1 MLSSVHIENIALIT
15 SLNIEFQKGFSV
27 FTGETGAGKSIIID
41 SIGFALGNR
50 ADRDLIRS
58 GEDSAFVEAFFCDL
72 SEETLKKCAD
82 CGIEPDEDGC
92 IFVRRTINTDG
103 KGSVRI
109 NGRQV
114 PISLLR
120 EISGFLVNIHGQHH
134 NGELLNP
141 DKHIGILDAYGEIS
155 SELSAYCEVYSEYTE
170 LRKKLSSLEIDEKEK
185 KRRIDILRFQIDEIK
200 KAKLKKGEEEEL
212 NFEKNK
218 IRNLEKI
225 SKNINTAYDAL
236 YGGNGS
242 VTEKIDRAVNAVKA
256 VSDII
261 PGADEYL
268 EQLEDF
274 KYRIM
279 DIAELLYEN
288 IDGADEDPD
297 TALDRIE
304 SRLDIIGKL
313 KMKYGSDIDQILE
326 YLKNCE
332 AELSEIE
339 LSDVLSEEIKANIKN
354 ITPKLEKAAKT
365 LTEKRT
371 QAAKKMSKLIMEE
384 LKFLDMNGVKF
395 EVSITEVDYSAI
407 GRDSV
412 EFLVST
418 NAGEPFKSL
427 SKTASGGELARLML
441 AIKCVIAEKDS
452 VETMIFDEVDTG
464 VSGKTSRK
472 LGLKL
477 LQISKDREVLC
488 VTHSAQIASL
498 GDSHF
503 FVSKAE
509 KAGRTSTS
517 IAVLNDDER
526 VDEVARIIS
535 GIGVTDPARQAAKE
549 LISNKTI
556 E

>member
-15 SLNIEFQKGFSV
+15 SLNIDFEKGFSV

-58 GEDSAFVEAFFCDL
+58 GEENACVEAFFCDL
-72 SEETLKKCAD
+72 SKETIEKCAQ

-92 IFVRRTINTDG
+92 IFIRRTISSDG

-141 DKHIGILDAYGEIS
+141 DKHMGILDAYGETDK
-155 SELSAYCEVYSEYTE
+155 ELAAYREIYAQYTG
-170 LRKKLSSLEIDEKEK
+170 LKKKLSSLEMDEKEK

-225 SKNINTAYDAL
+225 SKNVNTAYDAL
-236 YGGNGS
+236 YGGSGS
-242 VTEKIDRAVNAVKA
+242 VTEKIDRAVNSVKA

-261 PGADEYL
+261 PKADEYL

-288 IDGADEDPD
+288 IDGAEDDPD
-297 TALDRIE
+297 TVLDRIE
-304 SRLDIIGKL
+304 SRLDVIGKL
-313 KMKYGSDIDQILE
+313 KMKYGSDTEQILE
-326 YLKNCE
+326 YLKKCE

-339 LSDVLSEEIKANIKN
+339 LSDVMSEEIKAKIGD
-354 ITPKLEKAAKT
+354 IIPKLASSAKA
-365 LTEKRT
+365 LTDKRT
-371 QAAKKMSKLIMEE
+371 VCGEKMSKLIMEE

-395 EVSITEVDYSAI
+395 QVSVTEGEYTSLGKDN
-407 GRDSV
+407 V

-503 FVSKAE
+503 YVSKSE
-509 KAGRTSTS
+509 KDGRTSTS
-517 IAVLNDDER
+517 ISLLDEQKR

-535 GIGVTDPARQAAKE
+535 GIGVTDSARDAARE
-549 LISNKTI
+549 LMNNKTL
-556 E
+556 

>member
-15 SLNIEFQKGFSV
+15 SLNIELSKGFSV

-58 GEDSAFVEAFFCDL
+58 GEDTACVEALFCDL
-72 SEETLKKCAD
+72 SDETIAKCTD

-92 IFVRRTINTDG
+92 IFIRRTINTEG

-141 DKHIGILDAYGEIS
+141 DKHMGILDAYGETGK
-155 SELSAYCEVYSEYTE
+155 ELSAYREVYSEYTG
-170 LRKKLSSLEIDEKEK
+170 LKKKLSSLEMDEKEK
-185 KRRIDILRFQIDEIK
+185 KRRIDILKFQIDEIK
-200 KAKLKKGEEEEL
+200 KAKLKKGEEEDL
-212 NFEKNK
+212 NYEKNR
-218 IRNLEKI
+218 IRNAEKI
-225 SKNINTAYDAL
+225 SKSVNTAYDAL
-236 YGGNGS
+236 YGGSGS
-242 VTEKIDRAVNAVKA
+242 VTEKIDRAVSAVKN
-256 VSDII
+256 VSEII
-261 PGADEYL
+261 PKSDEYL

-288 IDGADEDPD
+288 IEGAQDDPD

-304 SRLDIIGKL
+304 SRLDVISKL
-313 KMKYGSDIDQILE
+313 KMKYGSDVEQILE
-326 YLKNCE
+326 YLADCE

-339 LSDVLSEEIKANIKN
+339 LSDVLSEEIKAKIDE
-354 ITPKLEKAAKT
+354 ITPKLEKAAKA
-365 LTEKRT
+365 LSAKRIGSGE
-371 QAAKKMSKLIMEE
+371 KMSKLIMEE

-395 EVSITEVDYSAI
+395 EVSVKNDEYTSNGA
-407 GRDSV
+407 DSV

-498 GDSHF
+498 ADSHF
-503 FVSKAE
+503 YVSKAE
-509 KAGRTSTS
+509 KNGRTSTS
-517 IAVLNDDER
+517 IAQLDDNER

-535 GIGVTDPARQAAKE
+535 GIGVTDPAREAARE
-549 LISNKTI
+549 LITNKI
-556 E
+556 L

>member
-15 SLNIEFQKGFSV
+15 SLDIEFQKGFSV

-50 ADRDLIRS
+50 ADKDIIRS
-58 GEDSAFVEAFFCDL
+58 GENEACVEAFFGDL
-72 SEETLKKCAD
+72 SSETVAKCVSL
-82 CGIEPDEDGC
+82 GIQPDEDGC
-92 IFVRRTINTDG
+92 IFVRRTLNTDG
-103 KGSVRI
+103 KSVVRI

-114 PISLLR
+114 PLSLLR
-120 EISGFLVNIHGQHH
+120 EISAYLVNIHGQHH

-141 DKHIGILDAYGEIS
+141 DKHIDILDAYGETAK
-155 SELSAYCEVYSEYTE
+155 ELSAYREIYSEYTA
-170 LRKKLSSLEIDEKEK
+170 LQKRLSSLEMDEKEK
-185 KRRIDILRFQIDEIK
+185 KRRIDILKFQADEIK
-200 KAKLKKGEEEEL
+200 KAKLKKGEEEDL
-212 NFEKNK
+212 TFERNK
-218 IRNLEKI
+218 IRNVEKI
-225 SKNINTAYDAL
+225 QKSVNTAYNSL
-236 YGGNGS
+236 YADSGS
-242 VTEKIDRAVNAVKA
+242 VTEKIDKALSAVKL

-261 PGADEYL
+261 PNADEYL
-268 EQLEDF
+268 EQLQDF

-288 IDGADEDPD
+288 IDGIDEDPD

-304 SRLDIIGKL
+304 SRLDVIAKL
-313 KMKYGSDIDQILE
+313 KMKYGSDVEQVLD
-326 YLKNCE
+326 YLKKCE
-332 AELSEIE
+332 NELSEIE
-339 LSDVLSEEIKANIKN
+339 LSDVISDEIRAKLSDIA
-354 ITPKLEKAAKT
+354 PKLENASKK
-365 LTEKRT
+365 LTERRTECGKRL
-371 QAAKKMSKLIMEE
+371 SKLIMDE
-384 LKFLDMNGVKF
+384 LRFLDMNGVKF
-395 EVSITEVDYSAI
+395 AVSITKKEYSEDGA
-407 GRDSV
+407 DKV

-503 FVSKAE
+503 YVSKAE
-509 KAGRTSTS
+509 KNGRTSTS
-517 IAVLNDDER
+517 IQMLSDTDR

-535 GIGVTDPARQAAKE
+535 GIGVTDSAREAARE
-549 LISNKTI
+549 LIENRSL
-556 E
+556 

>member
-15 SLNIEFQKGFSV
+15 SLNIDFTKGFSV

-58 GEDSAFVEAFFCDL
+58 GEDCATVEALFSDL
-72 SEETLKKCAD
+72 SDETLEKCAQY
-82 CGIEPDEDGC
+82 GIEPDEEGC
-92 IFVRRTINTDG
+92 IFIRRTISSDG

-134 NGELLNP
+134 NGELLNSE
-141 DKHIGILDAYGEIS
+141 KHIGILDAYGETLK
-155 SELSAYCEVYSEYTE
+155 ETEAYRSIYTEYTE
-170 LRKKLSSLEIDEKEK
+170 LKKKLASLEMDEKEK
-185 KRRIDILRFQIDEIK
+185 KRRIDILKFQTDEIK
-200 KAKLKKGEEEEL
+200 KAKLKKGEEEDLEL
-212 NFEKNK
+212 EKNK
-218 IRNLEKI
+218 LRNAEKI
-225 SKNINTAYDAL
+225 SKNVNTAYDAL
-236 YGGNGS
+236 YGGSGS
-242 VTEKIDRAVNAVKA
+242 VTEKIDRAVNAVRS

-261 PGADEYL
+261 PNSEEYI
-268 EQLEDF
+268 EQLDDF

-288 IDGADEDPD
+288 IDGMDDDPD
-297 TALDRIE
+297 AALDRIE
-304 SRLDIIGKL
+304 SRLDVIGKL
-313 KMKYGSDIDQILE
+313 KMKYGADTEQILS

-332 AELSEIE
+332 DELSEIE
-339 LSDVLSEEIKANIKN
+339 LSDVISGEINAKIDE
-354 ITPKLEKAAKT
+354 ITPKLSKAAKA
-365 LTEKRT
+365 LTDKRVS
-371 QAAKKMSKLIMEE
+371 AGRKMSDLIMEE
-384 LKFLDMNGVKF
+384 LKFLDMNGVRF
-395 EVSITEVDYSAI
+395 EVSVTSDDYSISGA
-407 GRDSV
+407 DKV

-418 NAGEPFKSL
+418 NAGEPLKSL
-427 SKTASGGELARLML
+427 SKTASGGELARIML

-477 LQISKDREVLC
+477 LQISKNREVLC

-509 KAGRTSTS
+509 KSGRTSTS
-517 IAVLNDDER
+517 ISELYEDER

-535 GIGVTDPARQAAKE
+535 GIGVTDSARTAAKE
-549 LISNKTI
+549 LIENRTLQ
-556 E
+556 

>member
-15 SLNIEFQKGFSV
+15 SLNIDFQKGFSV

-58 GEDSAFVEAFFCDL
+58 GEESAAVEAFFCDL
-72 SEETLKKCAD
+72 SDETLKKCAE
-82 CGIEPDEDGC
+82 CGIEPDEDGN
-92 IFVRRTINTDG
+92 IFIRRTLNTDG

-114 PISLLR
+114 PISILR
-120 EISGFLVNIHGQHH
+120 EISGYLVNIHGQHH

-141 DKHIGILDAYGEIS
+141 DKHIDILDAFGETEK
-155 SELSAYCEVYSEYTE
+155 ELSEYREIYSEYTA
-170 LRKKLSSLEIDEKEK
+170 LCKKLSSLEMDEKEK
-185 KRRIDILRFQIDEIK
+185 KRRIDILKFQTDEIK
-200 KAKLKKGEEEEL
+200 KAKLKNGEEEDL
-212 NFEKNK
+212 TFEKNK
-218 IRNLEKI
+218 IRNVEKI
-225 SKNINTAYDAL
+225 SKSVNTAYDSL

-261 PGADEYL
+261 PNADDYL

-288 IDGADEDPD
+288 IDGIDEDPD

-304 SRLDIIGKL
+304 SRLDVITKL
-313 KMKYGSDIDQILE
+313 KMKYGSDIAQILE
-326 YLKNCE
+326 YLKTCE

-339 LSDVLSEEIKANIKN
+339 LSDVIADETKAKLAD
-354 ITPKLEKAAKT
+354 ITPRLEN
-365 LTEKRT
+365 
-371 QAAKKMSKLIMEE
+371 AAKKLTAKRTECGKKLSSLIIEE

-395 EVSITEVDYSAI
+395 AVGIKPQEYSSNGADSI
-407 GRDSV
+407 

-477 LQISKDREVLC
+477 LQISGDREVLC

-498 GDSHF
+498 ADSHF
-503 FVSKAE
+503 YVSKSE
-509 KAGRTSTS
+509 KNGRTSTS
-517 IAVLNDDER
+517 ITELTDTER

-535 GIGVTDPARQAAKE
+535 GIGVTDSAREAARE
-549 LISNKTI
+549 LINNKTF
-556 E
+556 

>member
-15 SLNIEFQKGFSV
+15 SLDIDLSKGFSV

-58 GEDSAFVEAFFCDL
+58 GEESAMIEALFTDL
-72 SEETLKKCAD
+72 SEETLAKCAE
-82 CGIEPDEDGC
+82 CGIEPDEEGC
-92 IFVRRTINTDG
+92 IFIRRTINIDG

-141 DKHIGILDAYGEIS
+141 EKHLAILDAYGEVTAEAEEYRNI
-155 SELSAYCEVYSEYTE
+155 YSEYTE
-170 LRKKLSSLEIDEKEK
+170 LKKKLASLEMDEKEK
-185 KRRIDILRFQIDEIK
+185 KRRIDILRFQADEIK
-200 KAKLKKGEEEEL
+200 KAKLKKGEEEALEL
-212 NFEKNK
+212 EKNK
-218 IRNLEKI
+218 LRNAEKI
-225 SKNINTAYDAL
+225 SKNVNVAYDAL
-236 YGGNGS
+236 YGGSGS
-242 VTEKIDRAVNAVKA
+242 VTEKIDRAVNAVRA

-261 PGADEYL
+261 PNSEEYM
-268 EQLEDF
+268 EQLDDF

-288 IDGADEDPD
+288 IDGMDDDPD
-297 TALDRIE
+297 TALDNIE
-304 SRLDIIGKL
+304 SRLDVIGKL
-313 KMKYGSDIDQILE
+313 KMKYGSDTEQILG
-326 YLKNCE
+326 YLKSCE
-332 AELSEIE
+332 DELSEIE
-339 LSDVLSEEIKANIKN
+339 LSDVISGEIKAK
-354 ITPKLEKAAKT
+354 ITDIEPRLEKAAKA
-365 LTEKRT
+365 LTDKRVSSGR
-371 QAAKKMSKLIMEE
+371 KMSELIMEE
-384 LKFLDMNGVKF
+384 LKFLDMNGVRF
-395 EVSITEVDYSAI
+395 EVSVTEDDYSAS
-407 GRDSV
+407 GADNV

-418 NAGEPFKSL
+418 NAGEPLKSL
-427 SKTASGGELARLML
+427 SKTASGGELARIML

-452 VETMIFDEVDTG
+452 VETMIFDEVDKG

-477 LQISKDREVLC
+477 RQISQDREVLC

-503 FVSKAE
+503 YVSKAE

-517 IAVLNDDER
+517 ITALDGDER

-535 GIGVTDPARQAAKE
+535 GIGVSDPAREAARE
-549 LISNKTI
+549 LINNRTL
-556 E
+556 

>member
-15 SLNIEFQKGFSV
+15 SLDIEFSRGFSV

-50 ADRDLIRS
+50 ADRDIIRS
-58 GEDSAFVEAFFCDL
+58 GESCATVEAMFCDL
-72 SEETLKKCAD
+72 SAETVSKCSEF
-82 CGIEPDEDGC
+82 GIEPDEEGC
-92 IFVRRTINTDG
+92 IFIRRVINTDG

-120 EISGFLVNIHGQHH
+120 EISGYLVNIHGQHH

-141 DKHIGILDAYGEIS
+141 DKHLGILDAYGENDD
-155 SELSAYCEVYSEYTE
+155 ELSDYLAVYKEYVE
-170 LRKKLSSLEIDEKEK
+170 LKKKLSGLEIDEKEK
-185 KRRIDILRFQIDEIK
+185 KRRIDILKYQVSEIK
-200 KAKLKKGEEEEL
+200 KAKLKPGEEDEL
-212 NFEKNK
+212 LLERNK

-225 SKNINTAYDAL
+225 SKNVTSAYGLL
-236 YGGNGS
+236 YDDTGS
-242 VTEKIDRAVNAVKA
+242 VTERIGKAINAIRAVEG
-256 VSDII
+256 II
-261 PGADEYL
+261 PNSSEYL

-274 KYRIM
+274 KYRII

-288 IDGADEDPD
+288 IDGLDDDPD
-297 TALDRIE
+297 SALDRIE
-304 SRLDIIGKL
+304 TRLDAISKL
-313 KMKYGSDIDQILE
+313 KMKYGSDIAEILD
-326 YLKNCE
+326 YLAKCE
-332 AELSEIE
+332 SELSEIE
-339 LSDVLSEEIKANIKN
+339 LSDVISEEVKAKLRELTPLLEVKAKALTDKRCECGKRLSEAV
-354 ITPKLEKAAKT
+354 
-365 LTEKRT
+365 
-371 QAAKKMSKLIMEE
+371 MSE
-384 LKFLDMNGVKF
+384 LKFLDMNGVRFSVKIESGEF
-395 EVSITEVDYSAI
+395 SSCGADK
-407 GRDSV
+407 V

-477 LQISKDREVLC
+477 LQISENREVLC

-503 FVSKAE
+503 YVSKAE
-509 KAGRTSTS
+509 KDGRTTTS
-517 IAVLNDDER
+517 IAPLSGDKR
-526 VDEVARIIS
+526 TDEVARIIS
-535 GIGVTDPARQAAKE
+535 GIGVTDSAREAARE
-549 LISNKTI
+549 LIENKSL
-556 E
+556 

>member
-15 SLNIEFQKGFSV
+15 SLDIEFSRGFSV

-50 ADRDLIRS
+50 ADRDIIRS
-58 GEDSAFVEAFFCDL
+58 GETSATVEAMFCDL
-72 SEETLKKCAD
+72 SAETVSKCSEF
-82 CGIEPDEDGC
+82 GIEPDEEGC
-92 IFVRRTINTDG
+92 IFIRRVINTDG

-120 EISGFLVNIHGQHH
+120 EISGYLVNIHGQHH

-141 DKHIGILDAYGEIS
+141 DKHLGILDAYGENDG
-155 SELSAYCEVYSEYTE
+155 ELSDYLAVYKEYVE
-170 LRKKLSSLEIDEKEK
+170 LKKKLSGLEIDEKEK
-185 KRRIDILRFQIDEIK
+185 KRRIDILKYQVSEIK
-200 KAKLKKGEEEEL
+200 KAKLKPGEEDDLLLER
-212 NFEKNK
+212 NK

-225 SKNINTAYDAL
+225 SKNVTSAYGLL
-236 YGGNGS
+236 YDDTGS
-242 VTEKIDRAVNAVKA
+242 VTERIGKAINAIRAVEG
-256 VSDII
+256 II
-261 PGADEYL
+261 PNSSGYL

-274 KYRIM
+274 KYRII

-288 IDGADEDPD
+288 IDGLDDDPD
-297 TALDRIE
+297 SALDRIE
-304 SRLDIIGKL
+304 TRLDAISKL
-313 KMKYGSDIDQILE
+313 KMKYGSDIAEILD
-326 YLKNCE
+326 YLAKCE
-332 AELSEIE
+332 SELSEIE
-339 LSDVLSEEIKANIKN
+339 LSDVISEEVKAKLRELTPLLEVKAKALTDKRCECGKRLSEAV
-354 ITPKLEKAAKT
+354 
-365 LTEKRT
+365 
-371 QAAKKMSKLIMEE
+371 MSE
-384 LKFLDMNGVKF
+384 LKFLDMNGVRFSVKIESGEF
-395 EVSITEVDYSAI
+395 SSCGADK
-407 GRDSV
+407 V

-477 LQISKDREVLC
+477 LQISENREVLC

-503 FVSKAE
+503 YVSKAE
-509 KAGRTSTS
+509 KDGRTTTS
-517 IAVLNDDER
+517 IAHLSGDKR
-526 VDEVARIIS
+526 TDEVARIIS
-535 GIGVTDPARQAAKE
+535 GIGVTDSAREAARE
-549 LISNKTI
+549 LIENKSL
-556 E
+556 

>member
-15 SLNIEFQKGFSV
+15 SLDIEFSKGFSV

-50 ADRDLIRS
+50 ADRDIIRS
-58 GEDSAFVEAFFCDL
+58 GETSATVEAMFCDL
-72 SEETLKKCAD
+72 SAETVSKCSEF
-82 CGIEPDEDGC
+82 GIEPDEEGC
-92 IFVRRTINTDG
+92 IFIRRVINTDG

-120 EISGFLVNIHGQHH
+120 EISGYLVNIHGQHH

-141 DKHIGILDAYGEIS
+141 DKHLGILDAYGENDD
-155 SELSAYCEVYSEYTE
+155 ELSDYLAVYKEYVE
-170 LRKKLSSLEIDEKEK
+170 LKKKLSGLEIDEKEK
-185 KRRIDILRFQIDEIK
+185 KRRIDILKYQVSEIK
-200 KAKLKKGEEEEL
+200 KAKLKPGEEDEL
-212 NFEKNK
+212 LLERNK

-225 SKNINTAYDAL
+225 SKNVTSAYGLL
-236 YGGNGS
+236 YDDTGS
-242 VTEKIDRAVNAVKA
+242 VTERIGKAINSIRAVEG
-256 VSDII
+256 II
-261 PGADEYL
+261 PNSSEYL

-274 KYRIM
+274 KYRII

-288 IDGADEDPD
+288 IDGLDDDPD
-297 TALDRIE
+297 SALDRIE
-304 SRLDIIGKL
+304 TRLDAISKL
-313 KMKYGSDIDQILE
+313 KMKYGSDIAEILD
-326 YLKNCE
+326 YLAKCE
-332 AELSEIE
+332 SELSEIE
-339 LSDVLSEEIKANIKN
+339 LSDVISEEVKAKLRELTPLLEVKAKALTDKRCECGKRLSEAV
-354 ITPKLEKAAKT
+354 
-365 LTEKRT
+365 
-371 QAAKKMSKLIMEE
+371 MSE
-384 LKFLDMNGVKF
+384 LKFLDMNGVRFSVKIESGEF
-395 EVSITEVDYSAI
+395 SSCGADK
-407 GRDSV
+407 V

-477 LQISKDREVLC
+477 LQISENREVLC

-503 FVSKAE
+503 YVSKAE
-509 KAGRTSTS
+509 KDGRTTTS
-517 IAVLNDDER
+517 IAHLSGDKR
-526 VDEVARIIS
+526 TDEVARIIS
-535 GIGVTDPARQAAKE
+535 GIGVTDSAREAARE
-549 LISNKTI
+549 LIENKSL
-556 E
+556 

>member
-15 SLNIEFQKGFSV
+15 SLDIEFQKGFSV

-58 GEDSAFVEAFFCDL
+58 GEEQACVEAFFCDL
-72 SEETLKKCAD
+72 SKETLEKCAE

-92 IFVRRTINTDG
+92 IFIRRTINTDG

-141 DKHIGILDAYGEIS
+141 DKHIGILDAYGETDKEKAEYREI
-155 SELSAYCEVYSEYTE
+155 YNEYTG
-170 LRKKLSSLEIDEKEK
+170 LRKKLASLEMDEKEK
-185 KRRIDILRFQIDEIK
+185 KRRIDILKFQIDEIK

-212 NFEKNK
+212 TFEKNK
-218 IRNLEKI
+218 IRNVEKI
-225 SKNINTAYDAL
+225 SKNVNTAYDAL

-261 PGADEYL
+261 PKAEEYL

-288 IDGADEDPD
+288 IDGVEDDPD
-297 TALDRIE
+297 TVLDRIE
-304 SRLDIIGKL
+304 SRLDVIGKL
-313 KMKYGSDIDQILE
+313 KMKYGSDTEQILE
-326 YLKNCE
+326 YLRTCE

-339 LSDVLSEEIKANIKN
+339 LSDVVSGEIKAKIADIK
-354 ITPKLEKAAKT
+354 PKLESSAKA
-365 LTEKRT
+365 LTDKRI
-371 QAAKKMSKLIMEE
+371 QSGKKMSKLIMEE
-384 LKFLDMNGVKF
+384 LKFLDMNGVRF
-395 EVSITEVDYSAI
+395 EVSITQGDY
-407 GRDSV
+407 GFDGCDNV

-477 LQISKDREVLC
+477 LQISEDREVLC

-503 FVSKAE
+503 YVSKSE
-509 KAGRTSTS
+509 KGGRTSTS
-517 IAVLNDDER
+517 ITALEDSER

-535 GIGVTDPARQAAKE
+535 GIGVTDSAREAAKE
-549 LISNKTI
+549 LINNKTL
-556 E
+556 

>member
-15 SLNIEFQKGFSV
+15 SLDIEFSRGFSV

-50 ADRDLIRS
+50 ADRDIIRS
-58 GEDSAFVEAFFCDL
+58 GETSATVEAMFCDL
-72 SEETLKKCAD
+72 SAETVSKCSEF
-82 CGIEPDEDGC
+82 GIEPDEEGC
-92 IFVRRTINTDG
+92 IFIRRVINTDG

-120 EISGFLVNIHGQHH
+120 EISGYLVNIHGQHH

-141 DKHIGILDAYGEIS
+141 DKHLGILDAYGENDD
-155 SELSAYCEVYSEYTE
+155 ELSDYLAVYKEYVE
-170 LRKKLSSLEIDEKEK
+170 LKKKLSGLEIDEKEK
-185 KRRIDILRFQIDEIK
+185 KRRIDILKYQVSEIK
-200 KAKLKKGEEEEL
+200 KAKLKPGEEDEL
-212 NFEKNK
+212 LLERNK

-225 SKNINTAYDAL
+225 SKNVTSAYGLL
-236 YGGNGS
+236 YDDTGS
-242 VTEKIDRAVNAVKA
+242 VTERIGKAINAIRAVEG
-256 VSDII
+256 II
-261 PGADEYL
+261 PNSSEYL

-274 KYRIM
+274 KYRII

-288 IDGADEDPD
+288 IDGLDDDPD
-297 TALDRIE
+297 SALDRIE
-304 SRLDIIGKL
+304 TRLDAISKL
-313 KMKYGSDIDQILE
+313 KMKYGSDIAEILD
-326 YLKNCE
+326 YLAKCE
-332 AELSEIE
+332 SELSEIE
-339 LSDVLSEEIKANIKN
+339 LSDVISEEVKAKLRELTPLLEVKAKALTDKRCECGKRLSEAV
-354 ITPKLEKAAKT
+354 
-365 LTEKRT
+365 
-371 QAAKKMSKLIMEE
+371 MSE
-384 LKFLDMNGVKF
+384 LKFLDMNGVRFSVKIESGEF
-395 EVSITEVDYSAI
+395 SSCGADK
-407 GRDSV
+407 V

-477 LQISKDREVLC
+477 LQISENREVLC

-503 FVSKAE
+503 YVSKAE
-509 KAGRTSTS
+509 KDGRTTTS
-517 IAVLNDDER
+517 IAHLSGDKR
-526 VDEVARIIS
+526 TDEVARIIS
-535 GIGVTDPARQAAKE
+535 GIGVTDSAREAARE
-549 LISNKTI
+549 LIENKSL
-556 E
+556 

>member
-15 SLNIEFQKGFSV
+15 SLDIEFSRGFSV

-50 ADRDLIRS
+50 ADRDIIRS
-58 GEDSAFVEAFFCDL
+58 GETSATVEAMFCDL
-72 SEETLKKCAD
+72 SAETVSKCSEF
-82 CGIEPDEDGC
+82 GIEPDEEGC
-92 IFVRRTINTDG
+92 IFIRRVINTDG

-120 EISGFLVNIHGQHH
+120 EISGYLVNIHGQHH

-141 DKHIGILDAYGEIS
+141 DKHLGILDAYGEND
-155 SELSAYCEVYSEYTE
+155 SELSDYLAVYKEYVE
-170 LRKKLSSLEIDEKEK
+170 LKKKLSGLEIDEKEK
-185 KRRIDILRFQIDEIK
+185 KRRIDILKYQVSEIK
-200 KAKLKKGEEEEL
+200 KAKLKPGEEDEL
-212 NFEKNK
+212 LLERNK

-225 SKNINTAYDAL
+225 SKNVTSAYGLL
-236 YGGNGS
+236 YDDTGS
-242 VTEKIDRAVNAVKA
+242 VTERIGKAINAIRAVEG
-256 VSDII
+256 II
-261 PGADEYL
+261 PNSSEYL

-274 KYRIM
+274 KYRII

-288 IDGADEDPD
+288 IDGLDDDPD
-297 TALDRIE
+297 SALDRIE
-304 SRLDIIGKL
+304 TRLDAISKL
-313 KMKYGSDIDQILE
+313 KMKYGSDIAEILD
-326 YLKNCE
+326 YLAKCE
-332 AELSEIE
+332 SELSEIE
-339 LSDVLSEEIKANIKN
+339 LSDVISEEVKAKLRELTPLLEVKAKALTDKRCECGKRLSEAV
-354 ITPKLEKAAKT
+354 
-365 LTEKRT
+365 
-371 QAAKKMSKLIMEE
+371 MSE
-384 LKFLDMNGVKF
+384 LKFLDMNGVRFSVKIESGEF
-395 EVSITEVDYSAI
+395 SSCGADK
-407 GRDSV
+407 V

-477 LQISKDREVLC
+477 LQISENREVLC

-503 FVSKAE
+503 YVSKAE
-509 KAGRTSTS
+509 KDGRTTTS
-517 IAVLNDDER
+517 IAHLSGDKR
-526 VDEVARIIS
+526 TDEVARIIS
-535 GIGVTDPARQAAKE
+535 GIGVTDSAREAARE
-549 LISNKTI
+549 LIENKSL
-556 E
+556 

>member
-15 SLNIEFQKGFSV
+15 SLDIEFQKGFSV

-58 GEDSAFVEAFFCDL
+58 GEDSACVEAYFCDL
-72 SEETLKKCAD
+72 SDETLRKCAD

-92 IFVRRTINTDG
+92 IFIRRTIGADG

-120 EISGFLVNIHGQHH
+120 EISGYLVNIHGQHH

-141 DKHIGILDAYGEIS
+141 DKHIGILDAYGETEK
-155 SELSAYCEVYSEYTE
+155 ELSAYREVYNEYTA
-170 LRKKLSSLEIDEKEK
+170 LKKKLASLETDEKEK
-185 KRRIDILRFQIDEIK
+185 KRKIDILKFQIDEIK
-200 KAKLKKGEEEEL
+200 KAKLKKGEEEDLE
-212 NFEKNK
+212 FEKNK
-218 IRNLEKI
+218 IRNAEKI
-225 SKNINTAYDAL
+225 SKNVNTAYDAL

-242 VTEKIDRAVNAVKA
+242 VTEKIDRAVNSVRA

-261 PGADEYL
+261 PNAEEYL

-288 IDGADEDPD
+288 IDGTDDDPD
-297 TALDRIE
+297 TVLDRIE
-304 SRLDIIGKL
+304 SRLDTISKL
-313 KMKYGSDIDQILE
+313 KMKYGSDIPQILD
-326 YLKNCE
+326 YLAKCE

-339 LSDVLSEEIKANIKN
+339 LSDVISEEIKAKIKD
-354 ITPKLEKAAKT
+354 ITPKLEKTAKA
-365 LTEKRT
+365 LTDKRI
-371 QAAKKMSKLIMEE
+371 ASGKKMSKLIMEE

-395 EVSITEVDYSAI
+395 EVSIVNDEYASD
-407 GRDSV
+407 GCDRV

-477 LQISKDREVLC
+477 LQISNDREVLC

-503 FVSKAE
+503 YVSKAE
-509 KAGRTSTS
+509 KGGRTSTS
-517 IAVLNDDER
+517 ITELEDSER

-535 GIGVTDPARQAAKE
+535 GIGVTDSAREAARE
-549 LISNKTI
+549 LIDNRTL
-556 E
+556 